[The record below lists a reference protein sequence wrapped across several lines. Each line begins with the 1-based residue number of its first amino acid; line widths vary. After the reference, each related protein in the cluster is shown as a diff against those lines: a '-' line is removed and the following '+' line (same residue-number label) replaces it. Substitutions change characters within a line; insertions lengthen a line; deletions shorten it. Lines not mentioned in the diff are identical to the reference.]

1 MPATAPIVVIEDDID
16 DQHLLVEIF
25 DKLGLQNNVF
35 YFADGHAAL
44 AFLRIAEVKP
54 LLILADINMPKLN
67 GFEVREQI
75 MADEQLRKKCIP
87 FVFFT
92 TASDERTIAHAHAT
106 PIQGYFIKPRTM
118 DDFEALIRKIVE
130 YWMASVPVKPY

>member
-25 DKLGLQNNVF
+25 DKLGFQNKVF

-67 GFEVREQI
+67 GFEVREHI
-75 MADEQLRKKCIP
+75 LADEHLRKKCIP

-92 TASDERTIAHAHAT
+92 TASDDRTISHAHAT
-106 PIQGYFIKPRTM
+106 PIQGYFIKPRKM
-118 DDFEALIRKIVE
+118 EEFESLIRKILE
-130 YWMASVPVKPY
+130 YWMVSVPVKPC

>member
-1 MPATAPIVVIEDDID
+1 MPGTAPIVVIEDDID

-25 DKLGLQNNVF
+25 ERLGFKNKVF

-44 AFLRIAEVKP
+44 AFLRVGEIKP

-75 MADEQLRKKCIP
+75 LAEEQIRNKHIP
-87 FVFFT
+87 FIFFT
-92 TASDERTIAHAHAT
+92 TASDERSIANAHAT
-106 PIQGYFIKPRTM
+106 SVQGYFIKPTKM
-118 DDFEALIRKIVE
+118 DDFEKLIRKIVE
-130 YWMASVPVKPY
+130 YWKESLPSKPF